1 LVSDGEHYG
10 VSKKTKYRKGE
21 QMKRLA
27 LLSAVTMMLA
37 SAVFAPVA
45 MAQEPGEVDVTSVT
59 LGPGGSVT
67 VTAEIQCVEGQVSNF
82 ANVTV
87 RQRTSGNVF
96 LIAGGGTDPQQL
108 MCPTTGPL
116 EFTFTAFGSVSGDG
130 PQKPFHKG
138 QAVVQ
143 TFGWLCPTDGSPCGP
158 QQNGFEEVRIR

>member
-1 LVSDGEHYG
+1 MEHYEL
-10 VSKKTKYRKGE
+10 SRKTKSSEGE

-27 LLSAVTMMLA
+27 LLSVVMMLA

-45 MAQEPGEVDVTSVT
+45 MAQVPAGEVDVQSVT

-67 VTAEIQCVEGQVSNF
+67 VLATIQCVEGQFLTS
-82 ANVTV
+82 ADVTV

-96 LIAGGGTDPQQL
+96 LIAGGGPQQQI
-108 MCPTTGPL
+108 CPTTGPL

-138 QAVVQ
+138 PAVVQ
-143 TFGWLCPTDGSPCGP
+143 TFGWICAPDFSSCEP
-158 QQNGFEEVRIR
+158 QQTGFEEVRIR